1 MLGNRV
7 RLYYILFYTNLVLDL
22 DSVYPYYGSHIEQT
36 EVVMSVLAKGIELSH
51 NKKTG
56 PVSATYA
63 AQPSC
68 PPSCPFL
75 KNGCYGESGR
85 VGIHT
90 ARLNKSAKNSDSVE
104 VAKAEA
110 AAIDGLTGLM
120 DLRVHV
126 VGGCKTE
133 KEAKIV
139 GSAAARFMKRRRK
152 TDAWTYA
159 HAWKT
164 IKRAAWGVMSVLASC
179 HTKDE
184 VKQAMAKGYAA
195 SITTAKMPEKA
206 YTEDGITY
214 IPCLEQ
220 TKGITCVECR
230 LCLDDKKLLKKKI
243 VIVFELHTAAKKAF
257 AALNKAYKS
266 WGV

>member
-1 MLGNRV
+1 MLA
-7 RLYYILFYTNLVLDL
+7 I
-22 DSVYPYYGSHIEQT
+22 
-36 EVVMSVLAKGIELSH
+36 AKGIELSH

-68 PPSCPFL
+68 PPTCVFL
-75 KNGCYGESGR
+75 KNGCYGEAGR

-90 ARLNKSAKNSDSVE
+90 ARLNKAAKTTDSLE
-104 VAKAEA
+104 IAKAEA
-110 AAIDGLTGLM
+110 TAIDGLTGLL

-126 VGGCKTE
+126 VGDCKTE
-133 KEAKIV
+133 EEAKLV
-139 GSAAARFMKRRRK
+139 GDAASRFMARKRP
-152 TDAWTYA
+152 TAAWTYA
-159 HAWKT
+159 HAWKV
-164 IKRAAWGVMSVLASC
+164 IKRAAWGAMSVLASC

-184 VKQAMAKGYAA
+184 VKEAMASGYAA

-206 YTEDGITY
+206 FTEDGITY
-214 IPCLEQ
+214 VPCVEQ
-220 TKGITCVECR
+220 TKGITCVACR
-230 LCLDDKKLLKKKI
+230 LCLDDKKLLEKKI

-257 AALNKAYKS
+257 AALAKAYKA

>member
-1 MLGNRV
+1 M
-7 RLYYILFYTNLVLDL
+7 
-22 DSVYPYYGSHIEQT
+22 
-36 EVVMSVLAKGIELSH
+36 VLAKGIEISH

-68 PPSCPFL
+68 PPTCVFL
-75 KNGCYGESGR
+75 GNGCYGESGR
-85 VGIHT
+85 VGIQT
-90 ARLNKSAKNSDSVE
+90 AKLNKAAKNTDSLE
-104 VAKAEA
+104 IAETEA

-133 KEAKIV
+133 EEAAIV
-139 GSAAARFMKRRRK
+139 GAAASRFMARRRK

-164 IKRAAWGVMSVLASC
+164 IKRAVWGAMSVLASC

-184 VKQAMAKGYAA
+184 VKEAMAKGYAA

-206 YTEDGITY
+206 FTEDGITY
-214 IPCLEQ
+214 VPCLEQ

-230 LCLDDKKLLKKKI
+230 LCLDDKSLLEKKI

-257 AALNKAYKS
+257 AALARAYKS
-266 WGV
+266 WGL